1 MQERVEIGNLRIAKS
16 LYDVVNNEI
25 APGTGIDP
33 EAFWTA
39 LDGIVADLGPR
50 NRALLDKRDA
60 LQRKID
66 DWHRHNKGRMDAEAQ
81 RAFLTEIDYLVPEGA
96 PFKVTVQNVDDELAL
111 IAGPQLVVPVDNAR
125 YALNAANA
133 RWGSL
138 FDALYGTDVLDET
151 DGAER
156 GHQYNP
162 KRGQKAFDRAN
173 AFLDSAV
180 ALADGS
186 YGDVKEFML
195 RDSGA
200 GKRFIAVLDNN
211 QETEL
216 ANSTKFVGYC
226 ESGGSLQSILLQ
238 NNRLH
243 IEIRIDRD
251 HPIGQTHNAG
261 VKDVLLESAVTTI
274 QDFEDSVAAVDAED
288 KARVY
293 GNWCGLMKGTLTAEL
308 EKGGK
313 SLTRSLNPD
322 RHYTDPAGNS
332 LTLHGRSLLLVRN
345 VGIHMYT
352 DAVVT
357 KDDEEIPE
365 GFLDAMVATLA
376 ALHDLKGTGKLK
388 NSRTGSVNVVKPKLH
403 GPEEVAAT
411 VELFSRVE
419 DALGLARNTLKIGIM
434 DEERRTTV
442 NLKECIRAAMDRV
455 IFINTGF
462 LDRTGDEIHT
472 IMEAG
477 PVIPKADMKSQP
489 WILAYE
495 DWNVDIGIENGLC
508 GKAQIGKGMW
518 AAPDAMKAMVETKI
532 GHVKAG
538 ANTAWVPSPTAATL
552 HAMHYHQIDVS
563 ARQAQLASRGRANL
577 DDILTLAVMTDGPP
591 SDSDVQRELD
601 NNAQGI
607 LGYVVRWID
616 QGVGCSKVPDIND
629 IALMEDR
636 ATLRIS
642 SQHIAN
648 WLYHGITDKEQ
659 VVETFRKMAV
669 VVDTQNADDPAYRAM
684 APDFDNSI
692 AFQAALDLV
701 FKGRD
706 ACNGYTEPVL
716 HARRRQVKQTLSTC

>member
-81 RAFLTEIDYLVPEGA
+81 RAFLAEIDYLVPEGA

-251 HPIGQTHNAG
+251 HPIGQTHNAS
-261 VKDVLLESAVTTI
+261 VEDVLLESAVTTI

-293 GNWCGLMKGTLTAEL
+293 GNWCGLMKGALTAEL

-495 DWNVDIGIENGLC
+495 DWNVDIGIESGLC

-601 NNAQGI
+601 NNAQ
-607 LGYVVRWID
+607 
-616 QGVGCSKVPDIND
+616 
-629 IALMEDR
+629 
-636 ATLRIS
+636 
-642 SQHIAN
+642 
-648 WLYHGITDKEQ
+648 
-659 VVETFRKMAV
+659 
-669 VVDTQNADDPAYRAM
+669 
-684 APDFDNSI
+684 
-692 AFQAALDLV
+692 
-701 FKGRD
+701 
-706 ACNGYTEPVL
+706 
-716 HARRRQVKQTLSTC
+716 

>member
-1 MQERVEIGNLRIAKS
+1 MQQRVEIGNLQIAKS
-16 LYDVVNNEI
+16 LYDLVDNEI
-25 APGTGIDP
+25 APGTGIAP

-39 LDGIVADLGPR
+39 LDGIVMDLAPK

-66 DWHRHNKGRMDAEAQ
+66 DWHRQNRGNLDIGAQ
-81 RAFLTEIDYLVPEGA
+81 KAFLTEMGYIVPEGT
-96 PFKVTVQNVDDELAL
+96 PFKATVQNVDDELAH

-138 FDALYGTDVLDET
+138 FDALYGTDVIDES

-156 GHQYNP
+156 GDKYNP
-162 KRGQKAFDRAN
+162 KRGQKVFDRAN
-173 AFLDSAV
+173 AFLDSTV

-200 GKRFIAVLDNN
+200 GKRLVAVLNDSP
-211 QETEL
+211 ETAL
-216 ANSTKFVGYC
+216 ANTTQFVGYR
-226 ESGGSLQSILLQ
+226 ELDGKLQSILLQ
-238 NNRLH
+238 NHGLH
-243 IEIRIDRD
+243 IDIRIDRD
-251 HPIGQTHNAG
+251 HPIGQAHNAG
-261 VKDVLLESAVTTI
+261 IKDIELEAAVTTI

-288 KARVY
+288 KAKVY
-293 GNWCGLMKGTLTAEL
+293 GNWCALMKGTLTAKF

-313 SLTRSLNPD
+313 NINRSLNPD
-322 RHYTDPAGNS
+322 RHYADPAGNP
-332 LTLHGRSLLLVRN
+332 LTLHGRSLLLVRH
-345 VGIHMYT
+345 VGLHMYT

-357 KDDEEIPE
+357 KDGKEIPE
-365 GFLDAMVATLA
+365 AFLDAMVATLA

-388 NSRTGSVNVVKPKLH
+388 NSRTGSVNIVKPKLH

-472 IMEAG
+472 MMEAG
-477 PVIPKADMKSQP
+477 PVIPKAEMKSQP

-495 DWNVDIGIENGLC
+495 DWNVDIGIECGLC

-518 AAPDAMKAMVETKI
+518 PAPDAMKAMVETKI
-532 GHVKAG
+532 GHVEAG
-538 ANTAWVPSPTAATL
+538 ANTAWVPSPAAATL

-591 SDSDVQRELD
+591 SD
-601 NNAQGI
+601 
-607 LGYVVRWID
+607 GYVVRWID

-648 WLYHGITDKEQ
+648 WLCHGITNKEQ
-659 VVETFRKMAV
+659 VIETFRKMAV
-669 VVDTQNADDPAYRAM
+669 VVDTQNAGDPAYRAM
-684 APDFDNSI
+684 APDCDNNI

-706 ACNGYTEPVL
+706 VSNGYTEPVL
-716 HARRRQVKQTLSTC
+716 HTRRRQVKQTLGAR

>member
-1 MQERVEIGNLRIAKS
+1 MQQRVEIGNLKIAKS

-25 APGTGIDP
+25 APGTGIAP

-39 LDGIVADLGPR
+39 LGGIVRELAPK

-66 DWHRHNKGRMDAEAQ
+66 DWHRHNRGNPNIGAQ
-81 RAFLTEIDYLVPEGA
+81 KAFLTEIGYIVPEGA
-96 PFKVTVQNVDDELAL
+96 PFEATVQNVDDELAH

-151 DGAER
+151 DGTER
-156 GHQYNP
+156 GDKYNP
-162 KRGQKAFDRAN
+162 KRGQKVFDHAN
-173 AFLDSAV
+173 AFLDSTV
-180 ALADGS
+180 ALAHGN
-186 YGDVKEFML
+186 YGDVKQFML
-195 RDSGA
+195 QDNGA
-200 GKRFIAVLDNN
+200 GKSLVAVLNDG
-211 QETEL
+211 QETAL
-216 ANSTKFVGYC
+216 ANTAQFVGYR
-226 ESGGSLQSILLQ
+226 ESDGKLQSILLQ
-238 NNRLH
+238 NHGLH
-243 IEIRIDRD
+243 IDIGIDRD
-251 HPIGQTHNAG
+251 HPIGQAHNAG
-261 VKDVLLESAVTTI
+261 VKDITLEAAVTTI
-274 QDFEDSVAAVDAED
+274 QDFEDSVAAVDADD
-288 KARVY
+288 KVRVY
-293 GNWCGLMKGTLTAEL
+293 SNWCGLMKGTLTTQL
-308 EKGGK
+308 QKGGK
-313 SLTRSLNPD
+313 TITRSLNPD
-322 RHYTDPAGNS
+322 RHYTDPTGNP
-332 LTLHGRSLLLVRN
+332 LTLRSSSLLLVRH
-345 VGIHMYT
+345 VGLQMYT

-388 NSRTGSVNVVKPKLH
+388 NSSTGSVNIVKPKLH

-455 IFINTGF
+455 IFVNTGF

-495 DWNVDIGIENGLC
+495 DWNVDIGIECGLP

-532 GHVKAG
+532 AHVEAG

-552 HAMHYHQIDVS
+552 HAMHYHQVDVF

-577 DDILTLAVMTDGPP
+577 DDILTLAVMAGGALSAGDI
-591 SDSDVQRELD
+591 QRELD

-616 QGVGCSKVPDIND
+616 HGVGCSKVPDIND

-648 WLYHGITDKEQ
+648 WLYHGITDKDQ
-659 VVETFRKMAV
+659 VVETFRKMAA
-669 VVDTQNADDPAYRAM
+669 VVDTQNANDSAYLAM
-684 APDFDNSI
+684 APDLDNSI

-706 ACNGYTEPVL
+706 VPNGYTEPVL
-716 HARRRQVKQTLSTC
+716 HARRRQLKQALNMR

>member
-1 MQERVEIGNLRIAKS
+1 
-16 LYDVVNNEI
+16 
-25 APGTGIDP
+25 
-33 EAFWTA
+33 
-39 LDGIVADLGPR
+39 
-50 NRALLDKRDA
+50 
-60 LQRKID
+60 
-66 DWHRHNKGRMDAEAQ
+66 
-81 RAFLTEIDYLVPEGA
+81 
-96 PFKVTVQNVDDELAL
+96 
-111 IAGPQLVVPVDNAR
+111 
-125 YALNAANA
+125 
-133 RWGSL
+133 
-138 FDALYGTDVLDET
+138 
-151 DGAER
+151 
-156 GHQYNP
+156 
-162 KRGQKAFDRAN
+162 
-173 AFLDSAV
+173 
-180 ALADGS
+180 
-186 YGDVKEFML
+186 
-195 RDSGA
+195 
-200 GKRFIAVLDNN
+200 
-211 QETEL
+211 
-216 ANSTKFVGYC
+216 FVGYC

-251 HPIGQTHNAG
+251 HPIGQTHNAS

-293 GNWCGLMKGTLTAEL
+293 GNWCGLMKGTLTAQL

-313 SLTRSLNPD
+313 TITRSLNPD
-322 RHYTDPAGNS
+322 RHYTDLAGNS

-495 DWNVDIGIENGLC
+495 DWNVDIGIESGLC

-716 HARRRQVKQTLSTC
+716 HARRRQVKQTLSTR